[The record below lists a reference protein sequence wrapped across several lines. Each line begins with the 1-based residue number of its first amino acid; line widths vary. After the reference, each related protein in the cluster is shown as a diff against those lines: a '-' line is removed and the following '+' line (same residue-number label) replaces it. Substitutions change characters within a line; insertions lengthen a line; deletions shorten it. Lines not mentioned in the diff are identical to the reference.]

1 MKKSLM
7 ISALLLI
14 AVCVSAQ
21 DIVSQDSVAKDTQQ
35 EVVSDNRTFVV
46 VERMPEFPGGQQEMM
61 KFIAENI
68 NYPAIAQKK
77 GIQGRAIC
85 QFIIDKDGSV
95 TETTVIRS
103 AGHPALDNEAIRV
116 INSMPAWKPG
126 MQKGKPVRVKY
137 TLPINF
143 GLKSTT
149 ELDRSVPQFPG
160 GLNKLN
166 EYIKENIRYTQSA
179 YERGIRG
186 KTVLELQVEADGTI
200 SQVKVLEP
208 STFKSL
214 DDEAIRLVNAMPK
227 WLPALKN
234 GKPVTMK
241 TTLPIGF
248 GVK

>member
-7 ISALLLI
+7 ISVLLLI

-21 DIVSQDSVAKDTQQ
+21 DIVSQDSVAKDTQ
-35 EVVSDNRTFVV
+35 
-46 VERMPEFPGGQQEMM
+46 
-61 KFIAENI
+61 
-68 NYPAIAQKK
+68 
-77 GIQGRAIC
+77 
-85 QFIIDKDGSV
+85 
-95 TETTVIRS
+95 
-103 AGHPALDNEAIRV
+103 
-116 INSMPAWKPG
+116 
-126 MQKGKPVRVKY
+126 
-137 TLPINF
+137 
-143 GLKSTT
+143 
-149 ELDRSVPQFPG
+149 
-160 GLNKLN
+160 
-166 EYIKENIRYTQSA
+166 
-179 YERGIRG
+179 
-186 KTVLELQVEADGTI
+186 QVEADGTI